1 MFDAVVLGTVVTDDD
16 VTPGAYVAIA
26 GEKIAEV
33 GRGTPPAARTTFDR
47 SGSLIF
53 PGLVDGHVHTG
64 SALGWPGIEGTT
76 KTAAAGGVTT
86 CVDMPYD
93 LPQATT
99 DGGNLRRKKPGGN
112 DTAHVDVA
120 LYGTIRKH
128 NGVGAIAGL
137 SEGGVCSFKLST
149 YEYDAVRFPRID
161 HPTMIAAFAEI
172 ARTGVPVSIHNE
184 DQELVESLSADA
196 RAAGQTHAL
205 MHSCT
210 RPALAETLADNE
222 IFEIGL
228 YTGAH
233 VHIAH
238 SSVAR
243 GFTIA
248 ETFRGY
254 GAKASGEACIQ
265 YLCMTEDDLVRL
277 GGIGKCNPPFRTA
290 AEVERMWTSLQDGL
304 VAYVST
310 DHAPWPIERKTKDD
324 IFACSAG
331 LVGLQSFGPLM
342 YSLLVERGLSP
353 SIMAKYC
360 ADRPARHHGLAG
372 KGRIAEGYDADL
384 MLLQPG
390 DFVFDQAEIVD
401 REELRW
407 SPYHGRQMKA
417 RVASTFLRGQLIW
430 NDGET
435 PWTPDTGRFV
445 PP

>member
-1 MFDAVVLGTVVTDDD
+1 MLT
-16 VTPGAYVAIA
+16 AI
-26 GEKIAEV
+26 EKI
-33 GRGTPPAARTTFDR
+33 P
-47 SGSLIF
+47 
-53 PGLVDGHVHTG
+53 
-64 SALGWPGIEGTT
+64 
-76 KTAAAGGVTT
+76 
-86 CVDMPYD
+86 
-93 LPQATT
+93 
-99 DGGNLRRKKPGGN
+99 
-112 DTAHVDVA
+112 
-120 LYGTIRKH
+120 
-128 NGVGAIAGL
+128 
-137 SEGGVCSFKLST
+137 
-149 YEYDAVRFPRID
+149 
-161 HPTMIAAFAEI
+161 
-172 ARTGVPVSIHNE
+172 RTGFPVSHPNKH
-184 DQELVESLSADA
+184 QQLVESLTPDA

-205 MHSCT
+205 MHSRT

-228 YTGAH
+228 ATGAH

-290 AEVERMWTSLQDGL
+290 AEVERMWASLQHGL

-310 DHAPWPIERKTKDD
+310 DHAPWPIERKTKAD

-372 KGRIAEGYDADL
+372 KGRLAEGFDADL
-384 MLLQPG
+384 MVLQPG
-390 DFVFDQAEIVD
+390 DFVFDQPDIVD

-407 SPYHGRQMKA
+407 SPYHGRRMRA
-417 RVASTFLRGQLIW
+417 RVVSTFLRGQLIW
-430 NDGET
+430 NDGKTLST
-435 PWTPDTGRFV
+435 PGTGRFI
-445 PP
+445 PRERRR